1 MKPFLVAL
9 AIALTAP
16 GLWAD
21 EFTVDGSVFGDRKV
35 IVSYDPKTPHLY
47 DVGANV
53 NLLQG
58 RKIIAKLTGLGIDWS
73 WSGDHPERAIYRV
86 EWNSHGD
93 LFRIHYRAGRILT
106 GFTAYRL
113 NDDNTVT
120 EVPVFEAVSAL
131 YKDGKTGKAP
141 EGPNNSGIHALS
153 WLSRSTLLCDIHTE
167 DKGIS
172 YVTVKIGRDNV
183 PKITNIF
190 QLDDDD
196 EQ

>member
-9 AIALTAP
+9 AIALAP
-16 GLWAD
+16 PVLWAD
-21 EFTVDGSVFGDRKV
+21 EFTVDGSVLGDRKI

-47 DVGANV
+47 DVGADV
-53 NLLQG
+53 SLLQG
-58 RKIIAKLTGLGIDWS
+58 RKTIAKLTGLGIDWS
-73 WSGDHPERAIYRV
+73 WSGDQPERAIHRV

-93 LFRIHYRAGRILT
+93 LFRIHYRTGRILT
-106 GFTAYRL
+106 GFTVYRL
-113 NDDNTVT
+113 NDDKILT
-120 EVPVFEAVSAL
+120 EVPVYETVRSL
-131 YKDGKTGKAP
+131 YKDGKTGTP
-141 EGPNNSGIHALS
+141 PQSSNNSGIHAIT

-167 DKGIS
+167 DKGTS

-196 EQ
+196 E